1 MSKFWLI
8 AREEIMVNLRQ
19 PSFYIAAGLMVVIFV
34 AAGAFPRLQEAAA
47 GSPLGDVETVL
58 DDDESI
64 KEPIGAVDLAG
75 LVTEI
80 PEEQDGLIL
89 YVDEAA
95 AQTAVAAGEIDKYY
109 LITADYL
116 HTGNVKLVNSNPQL
130 INDTNTGIQAV
141 LRHNLL
147 LRSDI
152 PNLANRLN
160 DPYTI
165 DWGDQDPPPTFS
177 FLPSDL
183 PLSQLSTAGLVAG
196 LFVYIINTSGFLL
209 LGALQRESEARI
221 MEVLITSSS
230 AVQFVGGKIA
240 GLSVL
245 SFIQVGLSLG
255 VGFLVYGGNPDGS
268 GPAAIPLL
276 VILVGI
282 PYLLLGYFT
291 FSSIMLSVVVLFPN
305 LGESMQLQL
314 FVRILFLSPIIGAI
328 FILPNAQSSVS
339 VFLTLF
345 PISSP
350 MLMPFRLLLG
360 PVPTW
365 QILTSTSLLLLWA
378 LLLFWFS
385 TRLFRA
391 NTLLTGRTPTPR
403 ALWEALVG

>member
-1 MSKFWLI
+1 MSKLWLI
-8 AREEIMVNLRQ
+8 AREEILVNLRQ
-19 PSFYIAAGLMVVIFV
+19 PSFYVAAGLMVAIFV

-58 DDDESI
+58 DDNDLI
-64 KEPIGAVDLAG
+64 KEPTGLVDLAG
-75 LVTEI
+75 LITEV
-80 PEEQDGLIL
+80 PEAQDGLIL
-89 YVDEAA
+89 YADEAA
-95 AQTAVAAGEIDKYY
+95 AQTAVTAGKIDKYY
-109 LITADYL
+109 LIAADYL
-116 HTGNVKLVNSNPQL
+116 NTGNIKLVNTNPQL
-130 INDTNTGIQAV
+130 INDTDTGVQAL

-147 LRSDI
+147 LRSNM
-152 PNLANRLN
+152 PNLTDRLN

-165 DWGDQDPPPTFS
+165 EWGNQDPPPTFS

-183 PLSQLSTAGLVAG
+183 PMSQLSTAGLVAG
-196 LFVYIINTSGFLL
+196 LFVYMINTSGFLL

-230 AVQFVGGKIA
+230 AVQFVGGKIM
-240 GLSVL
+240 GLSLL
-245 SFIQVGLSLG
+245 SFLQVGLSLG
-255 VGFLVYGGNPDGS
+255 AGFLVYGGNPDGS

-328 FILPNAQSSVS
+328 FILPNAHSNIS

-350 MLMPFRLLLG
+350 ILMPFRLLLDD
-360 PVPTW
+360 VPTW
-365 QILTSTSLLLLWA
+365 QIFTSTLLLLLWA

-403 ALWEALVG
+403 ALWQALTG